1 MSKKKQALLAAA
13 AEVDQD
19 IKELNDRI
27 HEIWS
32 GDDISVVTQYDMQ
45 RCPKGS
51 WNPHHYHRGGRCRCD
66 EHDDAIDALSEATL
80 VLRKAQSVYNLAKE
94 WYSCS

>member
-1 MSKKKQALLAAA
+1 MGKKKQALLAAG
-13 AEVDQD
+13 AEVEQD
-19 IKELNDRI
+19 TKELNDRI

-32 GDDISVVTQYDMQ
+32 GDGISIVTQYDMQ
-45 RCPKGS
+45 RCPQQS
-51 WNPHHYHRGGRCRCD
+51 WNPHHYHHDGTCRCD
-66 EHDDAIDALSEATL
+66 EHDDAIEALSAATE